1 MPREQAI
8 KFHIWD
14 TAGQEKYR
22 SISSLYYKTARIAIC
37 VFDITSKHSF
47 KVMQSWV
54 NELKTYGPANAIIA
68 IVGNKTD
75 LFEKEEVSFKT
86 AMEYA
91 NSLEAI
97 VHFVSA
103 KEGKNIESLFNAV
116 GDAAMKNLQVVEGI
130 GKRMSV

>member
-1 MPREQAI
+1 MTKLHTLPRGKAI

-37 VFDITSKHSF
+37 VFDITSTHSF

-54 NELKTYGPANAIIA
+54 DELKAYGPPNAIIA

-86 AMEYA
+86 AM
-91 NSLEAI
+91 
-97 VHFVSA
+97 
-103 KEGKNIESLFNAV
+103 
-116 GDAAMKNLQVVEGI
+116 
-130 GKRMSV
+130 